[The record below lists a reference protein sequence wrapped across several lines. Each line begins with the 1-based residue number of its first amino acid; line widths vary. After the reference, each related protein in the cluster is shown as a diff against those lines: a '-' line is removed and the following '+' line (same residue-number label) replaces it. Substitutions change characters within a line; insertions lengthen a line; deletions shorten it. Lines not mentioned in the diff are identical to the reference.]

1 MKEAPLF
8 IHGMTL
14 GSWHVPALIL
24 YTWFAMALLI
34 VMSLAVRSSLK
45 PVPGGLQNL
54 VEAFIAGLRDFII
67 TTMGPHGM
75 DYFALIGTAAFFIFV
90 CNIMD
95 VFPGFLS
102 PTANLNTTLACAT
115 VVVATTH
122 IVGIKKHGFKY
133 IKHFMGP
140 VLWLAPMMFFIEVIG
155 HIARLVSLALRLF
168 GNIMGEDLVVG
179 ILILLIPVFHYFI
192 FAVPSVVLGLQ
203 VFTSVVQTFVFIL
216 LTMLYISGA
225 MEEAH

>member
-8 IHGMTL
+8 IHGLIL

-34 VMSLAVRSSLK
+34 VMSVAVRSSLK

-54 VEAFIAGLRDFII
+54 VEAFIGGLRDFII

-75 DYFALIGTAAFFIFV
+75 DYFALIGTAAFFILV

-102 PTANLNTTLACAT
+102 PTANLNTTLACAA

-155 HIARLVSLALRLF
+155 HIARLVSLSLRLF

-179 ILILLIPVFHYFI
+179 ILIMLVPLAI
-192 FAVPSVVLGLQ
+192 PSVMLGLQ
-203 VFTSVVQTFVFIL
+203 VFTSIVQTFVFVL

-225 MEEAH
+225 VEEAH